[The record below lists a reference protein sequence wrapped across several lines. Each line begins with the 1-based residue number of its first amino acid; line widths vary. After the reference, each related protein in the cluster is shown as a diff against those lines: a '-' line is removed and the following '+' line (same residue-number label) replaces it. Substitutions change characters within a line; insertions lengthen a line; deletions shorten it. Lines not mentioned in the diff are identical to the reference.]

1 MIKRFMIVILCGLV
15 VAILVTTAWFTKVD
29 AKKKYYTSGRAPKS
43 NALWSY
49 NKKNKTLTI
58 KPNKNN
64 SKRKAHYDSFEY
76 RSKHAS
82 KVVYKEG
89 MTRIGEFGYC
99 CRYQGFKSVV
109 IPGSVKTITADSF
122 YENYRLRK
130 VVLKNGIE
138 SIGVNSFKSTY
149 LNHVTL
155 PATIKSICEDAFA
168 DATTSD
174 IYLNYGIQFVGKGAF
189 RERCCLIPDL
199 PDSISYIGPQAFRSN
214 AKLESVI
221 LPKNLSEVSEE
232 LFCDCSNLSECT
244 LSESITAIRSRS
256 FAYTSISEMIIPR
269 NVEYL
274 GTDVEIPY
282 KNQTYPEYAHKVV
295 NHWGYEYDCIWDEFG
310 IFSGCNNLKKLRFNT
325 KKLKKVYPRA
335 LEGIGDNVVIE
346 VPVGYKDKYQ
356 QLFAEGGLN
365 PNVSIVEVEVND
377 TDVDSVRLNR
387 TEFKAKAG
395 TERKMELLYA
405 DDPDNVVWESSDS
418 EVITIDSSGNAS
430 ANGVGNATIKAT
442 YKGMEFTCQAT
453 VIESDANDDVN
464 ELKKLIKKQK
474 EYGAKDVSTNIYS
487 NQYKWENG
495 RLKEINWD
503 FTDANGEI
511 DLNSFTY
518 LESFTAC
525 GDYVSIW
532 KLEGDD
538 LVHLKSLDIN
548 GWDLVDINL
557 HIENAKDV
565 CVKRWDTNR
574 EYDGD

>member
-1 MIKRFMIVILCGLV
+1 
-15 VAILVTTAWFTKVD
+15 
-29 AKKKYYTSGRAPKS
+29 
-43 NALWSY
+43 
-49 NKKNKTLTI
+49 
-58 KPNKNN
+58 
-64 SKRKAHYDSFEY
+64 
-76 RSKHAS
+76 
-82 KVVYKEG
+82 
-89 MTRIGEFGYC
+89 
-99 CRYQGFKSVV
+99 
-109 IPGSVKTITADSF
+109 
-122 YENYRLRK
+122 
-130 VVLKNGIE
+130 
-138 SIGVNSFKSTY
+138 
-149 LNHVTL
+149 
-155 PATIKSICEDAFA
+155 
-168 DATTSD
+168 
-174 IYLNYGIQFVGKGAF
+174 
-189 RERCCLIPDL
+189 
-199 PDSISYIGPQAFRSN
+199 
-214 AKLESVI
+214 
-221 LPKNLSEVSEE
+221 
-232 LFCDCSNLSECT
+232 
-244 LSESITAIRSRS
+244 
-256 FAYTSISEMIIPR
+256 
-269 NVEYL
+269 
-274 GTDVEIPY
+274 
-282 KNQTYPEYAHKVV
+282 
-295 NHWGYEYDCIWDEFG
+295 
-310 IFSGCNNLKKLRFNT
+310 
-325 KKLKKVYPRA
+325 
-335 LEGIGDNVVIE
+335 

-395 TERKMELLYA
+395 TKRKMELLYA
-405 DDPDNVVWESSDS
+405 DDPDSVVWESSDS

-464 ELKKLIKKQK
+464 ELRKLIKKQK

-487 NQYKWENG
+487 NQYKWENE

>member
-1 MIKRFMIVILCGLV
+1 MIVILCGLV

-64 SKRKAHYDSFEY
+64 SKRKAHYDSFKY

-89 MTRIGEFGYC
+89 MTRIGEFGYY

-109 IPGSVKTITADSF
+109 IPGSVKQVTPYCF
-122 YENYRLRK
+122 CECHGLKK
-130 VVLKNGIE
+130 VKLKEGVE
-138 SIGVNSFKSTY
+138 S
-149 LNHVTL
+149 
-155 PATIKSICEDAFA
+155 
-168 DATTSD
+168 
-174 IYLNYGIQFVGKGAF
+174 
-189 RERCCLIPDL
+189 
-199 PDSISYIGPQAFRSN
+199 IGPQAFNWCYLENIEFPKSLKHVGETAFGRQTMSDIVLNDGLEMIGFEGFCWSN
-214 AKLESVI
+214 YKSVKLPDSIKYIGPRCFYTARYLKDINV
-221 LPKNLSEVSEE
+221 PQNLTEVSEE
-232 LFCDCSNLSECT
+232 LFCDCSTLSKCT
-244 LSESITAIRSRS
+244 LPESITAIRSLS
-256 FAYTSISEMIIPR
+256 FAHTNVSDIVIPR
-269 NVEYL
+269 NVEFL
-274 GTDVEIPY
+274 GTDVRVKDRIY
-282 KNQTYPEYAHKVV
+282 FV
-295 NHWGYEYDCIWDEFG
+295 NDDKIVYHWSEEYDGIWDEFG

-335 LEGIGDNVVIE
+335 MEGIGDNVVIE

-356 QLFAEGGLN
+356 QLFADGGLN
-365 PNVSIVEVEVND
+365 SNVSIVEVEVND

-395 TERKMELLYA
+395 TKRKMELLYA
-405 DDPDNVVWESSDS
+405 DDPDSVVWESSDS

-464 ELKKLIKKQK
+464 ELKELIKKQK

-557 HIENAKDV
+557 HLENAKDV